1 MSLKNFNRIFI
12 KEETGKSYTVGEV
25 YEIFFND
32 LVLFGFKYTNSN
44 EVIEDSIQEIFLKAM
59 KTDLFFYEKSKLK
72 GYLYKSLR
80 NYIIDIKKK
89 QKVAEK
95 HAQYVSHCDNSQ
107 ESFEEAIIESET
119 LSEILS
125 AYNQLPPKC
134 REVFGLKLYG
144 LSTKEISEDLN
155 ISVETVKTHKRLAKK
170 QLTELLT
177 KVKILLFLF
186 TLFLILVV
194 IY

>member
-1 MSLKNFNRIFI
+1 MSLKKFNKILI
-12 KEETGKSYTVGEV
+12 KEETGKSYTIGEV

-32 LVLFGFKYTNSN
+32 LILFGFKYTNSN
-44 EVIEDSIQEIFLKAM
+44 EIIEDSIQEIFLKAM
-59 KTDLFFYEKSKLK
+59 KTDLVFYEKSKLK

-80 NYIIDIKKK
+80 NYILDIKKK
-89 QKVAEK
+89 QKVVEK
-95 HAQYVSHCDNSQ
+95 HAQNMSYYDDSQ
-107 ESFEEAIIESET
+107 DSFEEAIIESET

-125 AYNQLPPKC
+125 AYNQLPAKC

-170 QLTELLT
+170 QLKELLT
-177 KVKILLFLF
+177 IVKSFLLLF
-186 TLFLILVV
+186 TLFLVLVV